1 MKTAQWYKGNIHT
14 HTTESDGDLEP
25 EKVVSW
31 YRRHGYDFLVL
42 SDHNHLTLLD
52 YGSKKR
58 RFKRPLMIPGE
69 EISANI
75 QNGTIPI
82 HINGIGISRVVEPID
97 TGQIVSTIQANVD
110 AIHQAGG
117 ISSINH
123 PNYKW
128 AFDHTHL
135 NKVKGLDLLEIFN
148 GHPATNVYGG
158 PGKYSYDQIW
168 DGILSEGS
176 VVFGVATDDAHNY
189 HDFVPGKSNPGRG
202 WVVVRAVEFT
212 QEAIVGALETGEFY
226 ASTGVSLADLEATPA
241 VPPSRE
247 VSTPHLRVRSIA
259 TRSPD
264 KVHPTR
270 CAPPRSAA
278 CSPSTPGP
286 QPPPSV
292 ECLRVPPTGSPHP
305 HTIPRT
311 AWPPP
316 RYPPSSVS
324 QSTVLPA
331 PLLLSAT
338 TPPEVPPAAPRSN

>member
-1 MKTAQWYKGNIHT
+1 MKTGQWYKGNIHT

-128 AFDHTHL
+128 AFDHTHFSQ
-135 NKVKGLDLLEIFN
+135 VRGASLLEVHN
-148 GHPATNVYGG
+148 SHPQNNIYGA
-158 PGKYSYDQIW
+158 PGKPSDEETW
-168 DGILSEGS
+168 DRVLSSGR
-176 VVFGVATDDAHNY
+176 VLFGTATDDSHNY
-189 HDFVPGKSNPGRG
+189 HDWHPSMSNPGRG
-202 WVVVRAVEFT
+202 WVMV
-212 QEAIVGALETGEFY
+212 
-226 ASTGVSLADLEATPA
+226 
-241 VPPSRE
+241 
-247 VSTPHLRVRSIA
+247 
-259 TRSPD
+259 
-264 KVHPTR
+264 
-270 CAPPRSAA
+270 AA
-278 CSPSTPGP
+278 K
-286 QPPPSV
+286 
-292 ECLRVPPTGSPHP
+292 E
-305 HTIPRT
+305 
-311 AWPPP
+311 
-316 RYPPSSVS
+316 
-324 QSTVLPA
+324 
-331 PLLLSAT
+331 LSASSIVEALT
-338 TPPEVPPAAPRSN
+338 TGDFYFPPE

>member
-148 GHPATNVYGG
+148 GHPVTNVYGG

-226 ASTGVSLADLEATPA
+226 ASTGVSLADLEATPEKIKVEIDPA
-241 VPPSRE
+241 PFQVYSTKFIGKNGIVLLQTDG
-247 VSTPHLRVRSIA
+247 VSA
-259 TRSPD
+259 EY
-264 KVHPTR
+264 
-270 CAPPRSAA
+270 
-278 CSPSTPGP
+278 SPSGEEGYVRTVTTSSGNTKAWT
-286 QPPPSV
+286 QPVFLPS
-292 ECLRVPPTGSPHP
+292 
-305 HTIPRT
+305 
-311 AWPPP
+311 
-316 RYPPSSVS
+316 
-324 QSTVLPA
+324 
-331 PLLLSAT
+331 
-338 TPPEVPPAAPRSN
+338 